1 MKKVCATIFF
11 LFTALSIYG
20 LFVGNNLAYMNPVS
34 LAVQFIIY
42 ALFVY
47 SGIFLWTFDSPSK
60 KSFSVGAEMRR
71 KQNRMIIILFIIY
84 IILYLMSVQEV
95 WTVWID
101 RLVAAS
107 DNNKIPFIL
116 MVLIVT
122 GIYFF
127 GAFIFIPLLTIYEF
141 SYRISRKNCGD
152 ITPIIN
158 EYETTPEAF
167 RDISGNGTVLAGEN
181 ALIFPKL
188 FCVIPYDKIDSA
200 KYVNILITKSIIFK
214 FKTGKMLE
222 IPTSKHAEIKRALA
236 EYKERA
242 ASEEFVI

>member
-1 MKKVCATIFF
+1 MKKVCGTIFF
-11 LFTALSIYG
+11 LLTALSIYG
-20 LFVGNNLAYMNPVS
+20 LFVGNNLAHMNPAS

-84 IILYLMSVQEV
+84 IILDLIAVLGVPSVS
-95 WTVWID
+95 
-101 RLVAAS
+101 AS
-107 DNNKIPFIL
+107 YNYQIPFIL
-116 MVLIVT
+116 VFFMVT
-122 GIYFF
+122 GIYLF
-127 GAFIFIPLLTIYEF
+127 GVFIFIPLMTIYEF

-222 IPTSKHAEIKRALA
+222 ITTSKHAEIKRALA

-242 ASEEFVI
+242 ASEDYAV